1 MKKNNQS
8 IWLLT
13 FFPSI
18 SLFTSFATLLCCALP
33 ALLVTLGMGA
43 SLAGLIG
50 TFPSITFLSNYKEY
64 IFIISGILISFGF
77 LSQLNS
83 KNYLCPADPVK
94 AKLCSNIR
102 KIGWVMLYVS
112 LVFYLLGFFF
122 AFIAANFFF

>member
-83 KNYLCPADPVK
+83 KNNLCPADPVK
-94 AKLCSNIR
+94 AELCTNIR
-102 KIGWVMLYVS
+102 KIGW
-112 LVFYLLGFFF
+112 
-122 AFIAANFFF
+122 FI

>member
-50 TFPSITFLSNYKEY
+50 TFPSITFLSNYKIY
-64 IFIISGILISFGF
+64 FYNLWNFNFFWFSLPT
-77 LSQLNS
+77 NS
-83 KNYLCPADPVK
+83 NYLVQ
-94 AKLCSNIR
+94 
-102 KIGWVMLYVS
+102 
-112 LVFYLLGFFF
+112 
-122 AFIAANFFF
+122 